1 MKIPVRCGRGR
12 VLQCG
17 TAMSD
22 DIELLRRYAE
32 EGSEEAFRDLVSRHI
47 DLVYSAA
54 RRGESG
60 PSGVGG
66 VGGNDFTGGCDGGSG
81 RRS

>member
-1 MKIPVRCGRGR
+1 
-12 VLQCG
+12 
-17 TAMSD
+17 MSD

-32 EGSEEAFRDLVSRHI
+32 EGSEEAFRELVSRHI

-66 VGGNDFTGGCDGGSG
+66 VGGNDFTG
-81 RRS
+81 